1 MRAVVLF
8 DGPCTLCNKSVQWI
22 FQRDR
27 DNLFL
32 FASLKSEWAQVHLS
46 KELKSENSVVLFQ
59 DDKFYT
65 RSQAILL
72 ILAQLPGYKWTQIFG
87 YLPSWSLDI
96 VYKLIAKTRYRI
108 FGKGFCALLPE
119 ERIIK

>member
-1 MRAVVLF
+1 MKAVVLF

-22 FQRDR
+22 FKRDR

-46 KELKSENSVVLFQ
+46 KELESENSVVLFQ

-65 RSQAILL
+65 RSQAVLL
-72 ILAQLPGYKWTQIFG
+72 ILAQLPGYKWTRILG
-87 YLPSWSLDI
+87 HLPSWSLDV

-108 FGKGFCALLPE
+108 FGKGFCALLPV
-119 ERIIK
+119 ERIMK